1 MRQMSA
7 PTDLNVGDV
16 VPTVELE
23 TATGSPVELGA
34 FLEQTLLV
42 VAIRYY
48 G

>member
-1 MRQMSA
+1 MTTPA
-7 PTDLNVGDV
+7 NLHIGDV
-16 VPTVELE
+16 VPAIELE

-34 FLEQTLLV
+34 FLEQTLVV